1 MPEVFQYL
9 LKLSISLTVLYLFYF
24 FVLRRLTFYNY
35 NRWYLL
41 GYSILSFF
49 IAAINIAPLV
59 PTNAANTFTWIQHL
73 PTIQQL
79 SPTAATANTTETI
92 VNNNWH
98 LWDYVA
104 LIFIAGVI
112 FLCIRLLVQ
121 VISFNKVRRKAS
133 RIPTNGINVYQVNAP
148 IIPFSFGKS
157 IYLNSHL
164 HAPQELEKIIQH
176 EFVHVKQKHSID
188 IICSEIICFI
198 NWYNPFAWLIRKA
211 IRQNLEYIADNHVIQ
226 NGINKKEY
234 QYLLLKV
241 IGNQKFSIAAPF
253 NFSSLK
259 KRIAMMN
266 KLRTSKVHVLKF
278 LFLLPLMATVLLAFR
293 SEISNNNNS
302 VLPFTYG
309 GIIMD
314 NKTGKPIAN
323 AKVLEQNSGAS
334 ITTDKN
340 GFFSFKVEDVKI
352 DHKLSINGSTTPV
365 QFTYTRNNEETKSFL
380 VLVKTKQNGATLQ
393 IASSSI
399 AMEWDGTMEEA
410 INRGKTYAEQPY
422 IKPVVESFGNDNIRL
437 EAKGGVM
444 GWAGTKP
451 HKDMFITADTIK
463 VIIDNPKEYIIYAD
477 KMYTGKEYND
487 KFNDVHVTTVYFF
500 SNENAIKIWG
510 NKGKDGVIMIND
522 NPSYNKYTTVENFN
536 AKDTVPNQKKS
547 QIQKKYDEVVD
558 TLVWVT
564 DGRAKHDDFM
574 ERHPDVENIN
584 WTTKQRNAK
593 TKADECFIKLTLK
606 NGTTE
611 KYNLLNDKD
620 VQRFK
625 DKYGELPVQAPP
637 PPTPPTPVPISF
649 SSKIPAHE
657 YAVPPAPAYLSPK
670 VATVPAV
677 PPAPPTPS
685 TNRTSKL
692 SPAVQQSLD
701 VYAAYNVPRNTNKP
715 LSNYSTVTVQEQFVV
730 RHRNESEKSSA
741 PTPIT
746 VRKAVVRN
754 TEKN

>member
-9 LKLSISLTVLYLFYF
+9 LKLSINLTVLYLFYF
-24 FVLRRLTFYNY
+24 FVLRRLTFYSY

-59 PTNAANTFTWIQHL
+59 TQSSPGTFTWIQNFPTVSFSQVPAVTNHL
-73 PTIQQL
+73 ETV
-79 SPTAATANTTETI
+79 AAHTS
-92 VNNNWH
+92 WP
-98 LWDYVA
+98 LWNYA
-104 LIFIAGVI
+104 AIIFITGIV
-112 FLCIRLLVQ
+112 FLLGRLFIQ
-121 VISFNKVRRKAS
+121 FISFRKVKQKATL
-133 RIPTNGINVYQVNAP
+133 IPANGIKLYQVNAP
-148 IIPFSFGKS
+148 IIPFSFGS
-157 IYLNSHL
+157 NIYLNSHL

-176 EFVHVKQKHSID
+176 EIVHVKQKHTID
-188 IICSEIICFI
+188 IICSEIICYL

-211 IRQNLEYIADNHVIQ
+211 IRQNLEYIADNQVIET
-226 NGINKKEY
+226 GMNKKEY

-241 IGNQKFSIAAPF
+241 MGNQNFSIATPF

-266 KLRTSKVHVLKF
+266 KLKTSRVHALKF

-293 SEISNNNNS
+293 SEIGHTKNA
-302 VLPFTYG
+302 LPFTYG
-309 GIIMD
+309 GMVID
-314 NKTGKPIAN
+314 NLTGNPIAN
-323 AKVLEQNSGAS
+323 VNVVEKNSGVTV
-334 ITTDKN
+334 ITDNN
-340 GFFSFKVEDVKI
+340 GFFSFKVTDLI
-352 DHKLSINGSTTPV
+352 INHKLSLSDTATNFH
-365 QFTYTRNNEETKSFL
+365 FTYNRNSNDTKSFL
-380 VLVKTKQNGATLQ
+380 VLIKAQQKGEKMNVL
-393 IASSSI
+393 SSSI
-399 AMEWDGTMEEA
+399 AMEWDGSMEEA

-437 EAKGGVM
+437 ESKGGVM

-463 VIIDNPKEYIIYAD
+463 VIIDKPKEYIIYAD
-477 KMYTGKEYND
+477 KMYTGKEYKD
-487 KFNDVHVTTVYFF
+487 KFNDVHVTKVYFF

-536 AKDTVPNQKKS
+536 AKDTVPKQNKWVQKAPAN
-547 QIQKKYDEVVD
+547 KYPD
-558 TLVWVT
+558 TLSWVT
-564 DGRAKHDDFM
+564 DGREAHDNFM
-574 ERHPDVENIN
+574 ERHPDVQNIN

-649 SSKIPAHE
+649 SSKIPAHK

-677 PPAPPTPS
+677 PPAPPTPVN
-685 TNRTSKL
+685 NRTSKL

-715 LSNYSTVTVQEQFVV
+715 LANYSTVTVQEQFVV
-730 RHRNESEKSSA
+730 RHKNESEKSSA